1 MNVTVKNLNI
11 NYSDSG
17 GEGQTIL
24 FLHGWGAP
32 ITTYP
37 FVLKPLEAKYR
48 VVAFDMPGC
57 GLSQEPPEPLTVSDY
72 ADYAE
77 GLCHA
82 LNITKCIIICHS
94 HGGRV
99 AADFMT
105 RDNGIKVTKAVFID
119 AAGVPPKRSVGYKLR
134 QRAYKALRVLGTA
147 KLTAPLFREVYEV
160 QRDKRSSA
168 DYKAA
173 TPVMRK
179 TLSNVVSAD
188 MRPCLEKITV
198 PVLLVW
204 GENDTA
210 TPLWMGQEMER
221 LIKDS
226 GLAVIKGGSHFPFV
240 ENPAQFSAVMAA
252 YLLN

>member
-17 GEGQTIL
+17 GEGKTVL

-37 FVLKPLEAKYR
+37 FVLKPLETKYR

-57 GLSQEPPEPLTVSDY
+57 GLSQEPPEPLTVKDY
-72 ADYAE
+72 ADFAE
-77 GLCHA
+77 EFCRA
-82 LNITKCIIICHS
+82 LDITECIIICHS

-99 AADFMT
+99 AADLMT
-105 RDNGIKVTKAVFID
+105 RQNSVKVTKAVFID
-119 AAGVPPKRSVGYKLR
+119 AAGVPPKRSLGYKLR
-134 QRAYKALRVLGTA
+134 QRAYKCLRVLGTS

-160 QRDKRSSA
+160 QREKRSSA

-173 TPVMRK
+173 TPVMRR

-188 MRPCLEKITV
+188 MRPCLEKISA

-204 GENDTA
+204 GEKDTA
-210 TPLWMGQEMER
+210 TPLWMGQEMNR